1 MNKKVFKTIDEQIDI
16 FRRKGLIINE
26 EDYAKDILYRE
37 NYFFINGYRYILLKS
52 LKDKVF
58 IDGTKFEELY
68 AIFQFDRAFR
78 NIIFKNLLIVENNL
92 KSILSYE
99 LSRKYGVTEKE
110 YLNPKNFTSDS
121 IKIRQVN
128 DVLSKI
134 RRQIRIN
141 GKQHSA
147 TLHYISNYGYI
158 PLWVLVKVL
167 SFGMINELYDILKSN
182 DQIELAEI
190 YNLDSETFGLYIAL
204 LSNYRNLCAHEDILY
219 DHKTQRVISDT
230 KYHRELNIEMLN
242 DEYIYGKNDI
252 FAVIVMLK
260 QMLKD
265 RDFREMVN
273 EISYEL
279 DTLDGKINIIPQ
291 NKILDKMGFP
301 ENWKEIQDIK

>member
-1 MNKKVFKTIDEQIDI
+1 MNKKVFKTIEEQIDI
-16 FRRKGLIINE
+16 FRKKGLIISD
-26 EDYAKDILYRE
+26 EDYTKDVLYRE

-52 LKDKVF
+52 LKDRVF

-128 DVLSKI
+128 DVLNKI
-134 RRQIRIN
+134 KRQIRVN

-219 DHKTQRVISDT
+219 DHKTQREISDT

-242 DEYIYGKNDI
+242 DEYVYGKNDI
-252 FAVIVMLK
+252 FAVIIMLK
-260 QMLKD
+260 YMLKD
-265 RDFREMVN
+265 RDFREMIN

-279 DTLDGKINIIPQ
+279 DTLDGKIDIIPQ
-291 NKILDKMGFP
+291 SKILDKMGFP
-301 ENWKEIQDIK
+301 ENWKEIVNIN

>member
-1 MNKKVFKTIDEQIDI
+1 MNKKVFKTIEEQIDI
-16 FRRKGLIINE
+16 FRRKGLIISD
-26 EDYAKDILYRE
+26 EDSAKDILYRE
-37 NYFFINGYRYILLKS
+37 NFFFINGYRYILLKS
-52 LKDKVF
+52 LKDKTF
-58 IDGTKFEELY
+58 IEGSKFEELY

-110 YLNPKNFTSDS
+110 YLNPNNFTSDS
-121 IKIRQVN
+121 IRIRQVS
-128 DVLSKI
+128 DVLNKVK
-134 RRQIRIN
+134 RQIRVN

-147 TLHYISNYGYI
+147 TLHYISNYGFI
-158 PLWVLVKVL
+158 PMWVLVKVL

-190 YNLDSETFGLYIAL
+190 YNLDSETFGLYISL

-219 DHKTQRVISDT
+219 DHKTQREIADT
-230 KYHRELNIEMLN
+230 RYHRELNIETLN
-242 DEYIYGKNDI
+242 DEYIYGKNDL
-252 FAVIVMLK
+252 FAVVIMMRY
-260 QMLKD
+260 MLKD

-279 DTLDGKINIIPQ
+279 DTLDGKIDIIPQ
-291 NKILDKMGFP
+291 SKILDKMGFP
-301 ENWKEIQDIK
+301 DNWKEIQNIN

>member
-1 MNKKVFKTIDEQIDI
+1 MNKKVFKTIEEQIDI
-16 FRRKGLIINE
+16 FRRKGLTIND

-37 NYFFINGYRYILLKS
+37 NYFFINGYRYILLRS
-52 LKDKVF
+52 LKDKRF
-58 IDGTKFEELY
+58 IEGAKFEELY

-128 DVLSKI
+128 DVLNKI
-134 RRQIRIN
+134 KRQIRVN

-167 SFGMINELYDILKSN
+167 SFGMINELYDILKPN

-219 DHKTQRVISDT
+219 DHKTQREISDT
-230 KYHRELNIEMLN
+230 KYHRELNIETLN

-252 FAVIVMLK
+252 FAVIIMLK

-265 RDFREMVN
+265 RDFREMIN

-279 DTLDGKINIIPQ
+279 DTLDGKIEIIPQ

-301 ENWKEIQDIK
+301 ENWKEIVNIN